1 MVKKII
7 ALLILA
13 TLITSCTNNPEKEKK
28 VKKQFTTYT
37 VTTGNLSNI
46 WKFVGY
52 TTGQKEVM
60 LATKVPGR
68 IVYLAKNVWDK
79 VYAWEVLARLDSTE
93 AKTWYSTANS
103 IVNSLYNLRN
113 QTAKAYDWQI
123 ESLKAKIK
131 QAEIWVKWMETWLKD
146 TKEITTSQLE
156 TAKTGL
162 EQAKLWLETAQK
174 NLEETKKSLE
184 VKYQNILDW
193 GKTAITQSII
203 LDRNIIDF
211 ADKLLWMTE
220 DNKRYN
226 DRFESFLWAKNSRQ
240 LKETKLIFLDAKKE
254 VDKYNEY
261 YKKNIE
267 NKDNIWE
274 DKIVEWLKIAE
285 KTAEKQKELLK
296 WLYDVMENSIP
307 SVSFPLT
314 VINEYKKNISQFGSQ
329 VESSLL
335 TVSWNYI
342 VWIKWTLQN
351 LKDFEASKQKA
362 ITLLEKQVEL
372 AKASLDTAQK
382 KYEQYLNMGNWKI
395 NEVKTKKDIALEQL
409 QEAKAWLKALIAK
422 KEASLREI
430 DAKIAEALW
439 GKKKANVMINN
450 WIVVSNINWIVTQKM
465 AEVGQVINAWMP
477 IYMVSDNSVL
487 KVKTSIPYNFYKNL
501 KLGDKVNIAIEWVN
515 KAVIAKVS
523 MLSKKANPF
532 TKKYDIEVKINNKD
546 YKYPNWAMAIIILKQ
561 KDNKNKVGNAIIP
574 VNSIVS
580 KFWVPAVY
588 VIEKNKAVLKNIKII
603 KLWQTKAE
611 VTWIKSLDKIIVDWK
626 ENIYDGEILE
636 K

>member
-13 TLITSCTNNPEKEKK
+13 TFITSCTNNPEKEKK

-254 VDKYNEY
+254 VDKYNEF

-307 SVSFPLT
+307 SVSFPLS

-372 AKASLDTAQK
+372 AKASLNTAQK

-395 NEVKTKKDIALEQL
+395 NEVKTKKDVALEQL

-439 GKKKANVMINN
+439 WKKKANVMINN

-477 IYMVSDNSVL
+477 IYIVSDNSVL

-546 YKYPNWAMAIIILKQ
+546 YKYPNWAMTIIILKQ
-561 KDNKNKVGNAIIP
+561 KNNKNKVGNAIIP

>member
-13 TLITSCTNNPEKEKK
+13 TFITSCTNNPEKEKK

-254 VDKYNEY
+254 VDKYNEF

-307 SVSFPLT
+307 SVSFPLS

-372 AKASLDTAQK
+372 AKASLNTAQK

-395 NEVKTKKDIALEQL
+395 NEVKTKKDVALEQL

-450 WIVVSNINWIVTQKM
+450 W
-465 AEVGQVINAWMP
+465 
-477 IYMVSDNSVL
+477 
-487 KVKTSIPYNFYKNL
+487 
-501 KLGDKVNIAIEWVN
+501 
-515 KAVIAKVS
+515 
-523 MLSKKANPF
+523 
-532 TKKYDIEVKINNKD
+532 
-546 YKYPNWAMAIIILKQ
+546 
-561 KDNKNKVGNAIIP
+561 
-574 VNSIVS
+574 
-580 KFWVPAVY
+580 
-588 VIEKNKAVLKNIKII
+588 
-603 KLWQTKAE
+603 
-611 VTWIKSLDKIIVDWK
+611 
-626 ENIYDGEILE
+626 
-636 K
+636 

>member
-307 SVSFPLT
+307 SVSFPLS